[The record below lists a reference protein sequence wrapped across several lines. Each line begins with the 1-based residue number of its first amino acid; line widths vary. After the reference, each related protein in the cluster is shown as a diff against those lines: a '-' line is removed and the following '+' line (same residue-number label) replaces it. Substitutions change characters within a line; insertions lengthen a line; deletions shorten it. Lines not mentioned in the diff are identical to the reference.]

1 MLRVKKLKL
10 FNGKEISFDLS
21 RGDFLQI
28 KGANGVGKSLLLKS
42 LARIIPSEWDE
53 LSLDGKKAEDF
64 RIEEWRS
71 KILYI
76 PPEVVFDPELTVDEF
91 FNEPFQLLIYKDYQ
105 KKFEPRDHWPQTEKL
120 LSQLSSGQRQQV
132 ALLRAL
138 SLDPSFLLLD
148 EPFGYMDIETRDF
161 FSSLLNKWCVA
172 NRSLILVSH
181 IESLSNTIK
190 IVL

>member
-21 RGDFLQI
+21 RGESLQI

-42 LARIIPSEWDE
+42 LARLIPSEWDE

-105 KKFEPRDHWPQTEKL
+105 KNFEPRDHWPQTEKL

-161 FSSLLNKWCVA
+161 FSNLLNKWCVA